1 VLIGAT
7 DAATAHARAGRPR
20 MTRLTAKDWILI
32 AGIAACSLTWYAVG
46 QAVRALF

>member
-1 VLIGAT
+1 
-7 DAATAHARAGRPR
+7 
-20 MTRLTAKDWILI
+20 MSRLTVKDWVLI